1 MSEMSSL
8 GTESFNAPA
17 IVPFK
22 HMTPVMASPGVGA
35 AGSMENTGGEGLSI
49 MESMKESL
57 SGMAGPMA
65 AMTGIFLI
73 IKEGI
78 SKLV

>member
-1 MSEMSSL
+1 MAEMSSL

-22 HMTPVMASPGVGA
+22 PMTPVMASPGMGA
-35 AGSMENTGGEGLSI
+35 TGSMENTSGEGLSI

-57 SGMAGPMA
+57 SGCLLYTSPSPRDTNPSRMPSSA
-65 AMTGIFLI
+65 
-73 IKEGI
+73 
-78 SKLV
+78 